1 MIKVLTYRI
10 KAACRLEQEFSK
22 VLLEGLCA
30 AMEQY
35 LVTSNRE
42 SGEGR
47 YDICLQP
54 RNSRLPGVVIELK
67 AGKDCS
73 ASELQRL
80 AKMALQQIEDRQY
93 DSELR
98 SQGVQTVFKYGVAF
112 SGKAVEV
119 VSA

>member
-1 MIKVLTYRI
+1 MGENFYHGLM
-10 KAACRLEQEFSK
+10 L
-22 VLLEGLCA
+22 GLCA

-47 YDICLQP
+47 YDICLLP
-54 RNSRLPGVVIELK
+54 RNSSLPGVVIELK

-80 AKMALQQIEDRQY
+80 AKTALQQIEDRQY
-93 DSELR
+93 DAELR
-98 SQGVQTVFKYGVAF
+98 SQGVQTIFKYGVAF

-119 VSA
+119 ASA